1 MEIESLK
8 SGIEK
13 TIKESTKTKRALV
26 QAQADAEEQQKA
38 YAKRKRLDEDG
49 LDEPVTKKVIPSYIS
64 FRSAPIFV
72 TDPDFMLKSANL
84 FGLTRLMHL
93 LDTNPSHPLRRHL
106 NQRNLRKR
114 NL

>member
-8 SGIEK
+8 SEIEK
-13 TIKESTKTKRALV
+13 TITKAKRALV
-26 QAQADAEEQQKA
+26 QAQADAEEQQKT

-49 LDEPVTKKVIPSYIS
+49 LDEPATKKVNPSYIS

-72 TDPDFMLKSANL
+72 TDPDFRLKSANLL
-84 FGLTRLMHL
+84 FGLTRLTHL
-93 LDTNPSHPLRRHL
+93 LDMNPGHPLRRHL
-106 NQRNLRKR
+106 DQRNFRKR